1 MSNLTHAV
9 PRDIALISLASA
21 AQRMSPHAYLMWLA
35 SEAARVAEECM
46 KSGDWDDSASDAS
59 EAADALLI
67 AVDCMYA
74 ASDSDRAERAA
85 ESAADWKAEDAREAA

>member
-1 MSNLTHAV
+1 MSALIHSV

-46 KSGDWDDSASDAS
+46 RSGDWDDSASDAS
-59 EAADALLI
+59 EAADALLV

-74 ASDSDRAERAA
+74 ATDFDRRQRAA
-85 ESAADWKAEDAREAA
+85 DSASEQKADDSRAAA

>member
-9 PRDIALISLASA
+9 PREIALISLASA

-74 ASDSDRAERAA
+74 ATDYDRAERAA
-85 ESAADWKAEDAREAA
+85 DSAAEWKSDERAAA